1 MSPGWGPSPATRLP
15 NITAVLS
22 DRRILVTGL
31 TGQIGHPI
39 AEFLARDNEVW
50 GVARYSAEGSRERA
64 EAIGVRP
71 HVADLA
77 DGDLGDLPDDFTHL
91 VHFAAWQGRALDH
104 DRAIRANAEATGL
117 LMAHCRRAEAAL
129 VASTNSV
136 YRAHEDP
143 WHPYVETDPLGDPT
157 APHSPTY
164 GISKVSQEAVARTM
178 ARVLELP
185 TTIARINASYG
196 PNGGLPA
203 YHGDWVAA
211 GEPVWLRSPGPNPYS
226 PVHEDDL
233 AAQVAPLL
241 DAAATP
247 ATIVNWCGDEVVTA
261 EDWVALFGEHL
272 GVEPRSTYYDLPG
285 SQPGSAADP
294 AKRRSLTGKCTIDWR
309 HGMLATLDARRGTDP
324 IPSRPT

>member
-1 MSPGWGPSPATRLP
+1 M
-15 NITAVLS
+15 LS

-39 AEFLARDNEVW
+39 ARFLALDNEVW
-50 GVARYSAEGSRERA
+50 GVARFTAQGSRERA
-64 EAIGVRP
+64 EAIGVRT

-77 DGDLGDLPDDFTHL
+77 SGDLDGLPDDFTHL
-91 VHFAAWQGRALDH
+91 VHFAAWQGKADDH

-117 LMAHCRRAEAAL
+117 IMAHCRGAEAAL
-129 VASTNSV
+129 IASTNSV
-136 YRAHEDP
+136 YRPHEDP
-143 WHPYVETDPLGDPT
+143 MHRYVETDPLGDAT

-164 GISKVSQEAVARTM
+164 GVSKVSQEAVARTM
-178 ARVLELP
+178 ARVLDLP

-211 GEPVWLRSPGPNPYS
+211 GQTVWLRNPGPNAYS
-226 PVHEDDL
+226 PIHEDDM
-233 AAQVAPLL
+233 AAQVPALL
-241 DAAATP
+241 DAASAP

-261 EDWVALFGEHL
+261 EEWTSLFGERL
-272 GVEPRSTYYDLPG
+272 AVEPELAYYDLPG

-294 AKRRSLTGKCTIDWR
+294 TKRRSLTGPCTVPWQD
-309 HGMLATLDARRGTDP
+309 GMSALVDQRTP
-324 IPSRPT
+324 VPPT

>member
-1 MSPGWGPSPATRLP
+1 M
-15 NITAVLS
+15 LS

-50 GVARYSAEGSRERA
+50 GVARYTTEGSRERA
-64 EAIGVRP
+64 ESIGVRP

-117 LMAHCRRAEAAL
+117 LMAHCRNASAAL
-129 VASTNSV
+129 IASTNSV

-178 ARVLELP
+178 ARVLDLP

-203 YHGDWVAA
+203 YHGDAVATGKA
-211 GEPVWLRSPGPNPYS
+211 VWLRNPVDGPYS
-226 PVHEDDL
+226 PIHEDDL
-233 AAQVAPLL
+233 ATQVMPLL
-241 DAAATP
+241 DAASAP
-247 ATIVNWCGDEVVTA
+247 ATIVNWCGDEVVTP
-261 EDWVALFGEHL
+261 EQWCALFGEHL
-272 GVEPRSTYYDLPG
+272 DVEPQLL
-285 SQPGSAADP
+285 
-294 AKRRSLTGKCTIDWR
+294 SLI
-309 HGMLATLDARRGTDP
+309 H
-324 IPSRPT
+324 I